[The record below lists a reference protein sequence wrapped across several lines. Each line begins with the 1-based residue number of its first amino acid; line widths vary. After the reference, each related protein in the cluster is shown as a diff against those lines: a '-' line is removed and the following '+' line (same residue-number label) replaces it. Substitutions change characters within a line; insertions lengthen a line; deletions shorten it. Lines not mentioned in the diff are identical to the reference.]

1 MSVSDNRP
9 ATVLTPAGAP
19 VEPVEFEGPM
29 SPKSA
34 AAQPKPARKAAG
46 AARKASTTEA
56 TEAAPTPQPSSAD
69 AKLSRTAEEILA
81 RLNEPQ
87 REAVTHIKGPL
98 LILAGAGSG
107 KTRVLAHRVA
117 YLVALG
123 FKPWQIV

>member
-1 MSVSDNRP
+1 
-9 ATVLTPAGAP
+9 
-19 VEPVEFEGPM
+19 M

-46 AARKASTTEA
+46 PARGPVPSAEERAA
-56 TEAAPTPQPSSAD
+56 TEPLTAAATPAD
-69 AKLSRTAEEILA
+69 VALARTAEEILA

-117 YLVALG
+117 QRIMTSPALG
-123 FKPWQIV
+123 SGGQLDTTLLIVRILCCVLRLFV

>member
-1 MSVSDNRP
+1 
-9 ATVLTPAGAP
+9 
-19 VEPVEFEGPM
+19 M

-34 AAQPKPARKAAG
+34 AAQPKPARKAGG
-46 AARKASTTEA
+46 AARGPGSSTEEEAA
-56 TEAAPTPQPSSAD
+56 TETLPATPRPAELTL
-69 AKLSRTAEEILA
+69 ARTAEEILA

-117 YLVALG
+117 YLIGVRASSRG
-123 FKPWQIV
+123 RSWR